1 MTDFEK
7 LTGLIDRATYITALT
22 GAGISTLSGIPDFR
36 GEKNPIW
43 DRFPQDRVFDSA
55 YFKAN
60 PVMFYDFLRE
70 ILAKEYQ
77 PNIAHRVLKHLEG
90 SGKLKAVITQNID
103 GLHQLAGTKRVY
115 ELHGSIY
122 KSRCV
127 KCGVELKYED
137 FLKKVYKE
145 KTPQCHCGGVIKPGI
160 IFYGEM
166 LPEED
171 LSLSIF
177 HASRSDLMIVVGT
190 ALAVQPAAFMPMYT
204 LKNSGMVA
212 MINRGET
219 YIDDRVAVKLEDIGN
234 TFEKLGEYFEVK

>member
-1 MTDFEK
+1 
-7 LTGLIDRATYITALT
+7 
-22 GAGISTLSGIPDFR
+22 
-36 GEKNPIW
+36 
-43 DRFPQDRVFDSA
+43 
-55 YFKAN
+55 
-60 PVMFYDFLRE
+60 MFYDFLRE
-70 ILAKEYQ
+70 ILAKECQ
-77 PNIAHRVLKHLEG
+77 PNIAHRVLKHLEET
-90 SGKLKAVITQNID
+90 GKLKAVITQNID

-122 KSRCV
+122 KSQCV
-127 KCGVELKYED
+127 KCGKEIKYGD

-145 KTPQCHCGGVIKPGI
+145 KTPACYCGGVIKPGI

-204 LKNSGMVA
+204 LKNSGVVVL
-212 MINRGET
+212 INRGET
-219 YIDDRVAVKLEDIGN
+219 YIDDRVAVKLDDIGS
-234 TFEKLGEYFEVK
+234 TFEKLGEYYEVK